1 MSLFFWNYTSTVD
14 QSPKYDP
21 EKDHIITYNISGTL
35 FSFSVITL
43 TRFKDSNLYK
53 YAFQMP
59 ADKLLLDNN
68 NLIYLDMCPLIFKHI
83 HDYAKGYDI
92 RISDMDVK
100 EKERLLRDADIWNV
114 QSLVDKIKEEL
125 PSLTPELMNKWA
137 NFMAKSIITLGVN
150 VETMVESCTGKKLE
164 YPLSQRIRNL
174 FENNSHVR
182 QKVRKC
188 VQNIL
193 ETQYQKNNALDGL
206 LLQMGMEMSND
217 VDFQSL
223 IQSVIDNIGIKE

>member
-1 MSLFFWNYTSTVD
+1 MSLFFWNYTSVI
-14 QSPKYDP
+14 QPAKYDP

-53 YAFQMP
+53 YAYQMS
-59 ADKLLLDNN
+59 ADKLLLDKN
-68 NLIYLDMCPLIFKHI
+68 NLIYMDMCPQTFKHI
-83 HDYAKGYDI
+83 HDYIKGYDI
-92 RISDMDVK
+92 RISDMDIK
-100 EKERLLRDADIWNV
+100 EKERLLRDADIWNI
-114 QSLVDKIKEEL
+114 QPLVNKVKEEL
-125 PSLTPELMNKWA
+125 PSLTPELMNQWA

-164 YPLSQRIRNL
+164 YPLSQQIRKL
-174 FENNSHVR
+174 FENNSNVR
-182 QKVRKC
+182 QKIRKC

-193 ETQYQKNNALDGL
+193 ETQYQKNNAFDGL
-206 LLQMGMEMSND
+206 LLQMSMELSND

-223 IQSVIDNIGIKE
+223 IESVIDNIGLKQ